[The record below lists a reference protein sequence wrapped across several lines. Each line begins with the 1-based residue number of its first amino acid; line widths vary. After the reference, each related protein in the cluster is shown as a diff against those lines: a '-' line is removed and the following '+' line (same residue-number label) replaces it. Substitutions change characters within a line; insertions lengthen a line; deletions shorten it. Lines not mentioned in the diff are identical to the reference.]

1 MKIREGAFFF
11 IAILLLGIMVFGSGC
26 TDSGNESGQNE
37 GVKAGD
43 TVRVDYVGKLENGTV
58 FDTSIEEVAK
68 QEGIYVNGTS
78 YAPITFVVGSGQMI
92 KGFDDAVIGMKEGE
106 EKTITIPPEEAYGE
120 YNESRVAAIP
130 LNELNLSE
138 TPKVGQIYGDMYGN
152 RFEVVAVNETHV
164 TIDAN
169 HELAGKTLIFDI
181 KLVSIGRT

>member
-1 MKIREGAFFF
+1 M
-11 IAILLLGIMVFGSGC
+11 LFGSGC
-26 TDSGNESGQNE
+26 SDNGNESDQSG

-68 QEGIYVNGTS
+68 QEGIYVEGTS

-106 EKTITIPPEEAYGE
+106 EKTITISPEQAYGE
-120 YNESRVAAIP
+120 YNESRVVAVP
-130 LNELNLSE
+130 LKELNLSE

-152 RFEVVAVNETHV
+152 RFKVVAVNESHV
-164 TIDAN
+164 TVDAN
-169 HELAGKTLIFDI
+169 HELAGKSLIFDI
-181 KLVSIGRT
+181 KLVSIGQNLKT